1 MTAPW
6 DNDAE
11 FEDSL
16 ITKVEGDNGSGWSIT
31 KTDGWS
37 FWVPADSP
45 VVPLVDMPIRM
56 YGRGIGSPVRG
67 LFLDGQCVFYRTE
80 EEQSEYF
87 AIQQYGK
94 DAADV
99 LSRWDEGRSVWSI
112 SMGGFGPGYEQ
123 ALQIATFEVLRHLL
137 AGNPI
142 ETAES
147 LLDGLGYL
155 GLSGAQ
161 WGAAKM
167 LGNAFSIK
175 TPRQMH
181 EDYPR
186 DRHIQVRKNFPSPL
200 TTKLAEAAVA
210 LVAAKQSTFK
220 AKNGRDV
227 GIEDDSGEKM
237 WIVPFDEMFALE
249 ELLKEAKS

>member
-1 MTAPW
+1 MGNPW

-16 ITKVEGDNGSGWSIT
+16 ITKAEGDNGGGWSIT

-45 VVPLVDMPIRM
+45 VAPAIDMPIRM
-56 YGRGIGSPVRG
+56 YPRGIGSPIRG
-67 LFLDGQCVFYRTE
+67 LFLDGQCVFYRTKD
-80 EEQSEYF
+80 EQAEYF
-87 AIQQYGK
+87 ANQQYGK
-94 DAADV
+94 DAAEV

-123 ALQIATFEVLRHLL
+123 ALQIATFEVLRYLL

-142 ETAES
+142 ETTES

-175 TPRQMH
+175 TPRQIH

-186 DRHIQVRKNFPSPL
+186 DRHIQVRKNFPVAPEARDRTRYLLSEVIGTFQEYDAMPCASLLARLRGAVTDVETYL
-200 TTKLAEAAVA
+200 T
-210 LVAAKQSTFK
+210 
-220 AKNGRDV
+220 
-227 GIEDDSGEKM
+227 
-237 WIVPFDEMFALE
+237 
-249 ELLKEAKS
+249 KEATS